1 MKEFSV
7 INRSE
12 ILLKAQEIEYDLI
25 VIGGG
30 VTGAGIAL
38 DASNRGL
45 TTLLLEKS
53 DFASGTSS
61 KSTKLIHGG
70 LRYLKQFEIGLV
82 RETGTERAVVHGL
95 APHLVH
101 PEKML
106 LPIVENGSFGKWSA
120 SIAISVYD
128 YLAGVKPADRKVGL
142 DSEELLAEEPLVKE
156 QGLRGGMKY
165 SEYRTDDA
173 RLTISLVQTAL
184 REGADA
190 INYCEVLE
198 FIYEEEK
205 VVGVVCHD
213 HIQNLKVALR
223 AKKIVSAT
231 GPWVDQLR
239 TLDNS
244 TGGKSLHL
252 TKGVHIVLPHDK
264 LPLKTAVYFDAFDGR
279 MIFAIPRGKVTY
291 VGTSDTTYHGDL
303 DRVLCS
309 QMDANYLLDAVNHYF
324 LVGPLQLDDIVSSWA
339 GLRPLI
345 HEDGKSPSELSR
357 KDEIFQSP
365 SGLISIAGGKL
376 TGYRKMAER
385 IVDLLLSKLGGD
397 KEMPCKTDS
406 ISLHPEPY
414 HDYDEVLQHIEI
426 LAQSMIEKGLLHY
439 NAWYLV
445 TTYGRTADQIWDTAK
460 ESKHTDLDEALFL
473 AELEHSFAFEGICN
487 LLDFFNR
494 RTGRMYFD
502 MDSVHEYHELALSF
516 MADRLGWGDQRTEQE
531 RTKIHEIV
539 ADCLHFNEVA
549 G

>member
-1 MKEFSV
+1 MKRFSSLD
-7 INRSE
+7 RSE
-12 ILLKAQEIEYDLI
+12 DLLKAQAIHFDVI

-45 TTLLLEKS
+45 RTLLLEKA

-82 RETGTERAVVHGL
+82 RETGTERAVVHTL

-101 PEKML
+101 PERML

-128 YLAGVKPADRKVGL
+128 YLAGVKPEDRKVGL
-142 DSEELLAEEPLVKE
+142 TNEELLKDEPLINPE
-156 QGLRGGMKY
+156 GLRGGMNY

-184 REGADA
+184 REGATA
-190 INYCEVLE
+190 FNYLEVRD
-198 FIYEEEK
+198 FVYQDGQ
-205 VVGVVCHD
+205 VSGVVCFD
-213 HIQNLKVALR
+213 HLTEREVSFRSDQV
-223 AKKIVSAT
+223 VSAA

-239 TLDNS
+239 KKDGS

-252 TKGVHIVLPHDK
+252 TKGVHIVLPHEK
-264 LPLKTAVYFDAFDGR
+264 LPLSSAVYFDAFDGR

-291 VGTSDTTYHGDL
+291 VGTSDTTYQGDL
-303 DRVLCS
+303 DRVLCAIH
-309 QMDANYLLDAVNHYF
+309 DVDYLLHAVNNYF
-324 LVGPLQLDDIVSSWA
+324 TIARIKLSDIQSSWA

-357 KDEIFQSP
+357 KDEIFQSK

-385 IVDLLLSKLGGD
+385 IVDLLFRKIPD
-397 KEMPCKTDS
+397 RKAPPCATDG
-406 ISLHPEPY
+406 IKLHPQPY
-414 HDYDEVLQHIEI
+414 TDYDAVREHIASLAESCHEI
-426 LAQSMIEKGLLHY
+426 GVDTY
-439 NAWYLV
+439 YAWYLV
-445 TTYGRTADQIWDTAK
+445 TTYGRTADHLWEQAVASGGDFAK
-460 ESKHTDLDEALFL
+460 SLVL
-473 AELEHSFAFEGICN
+473 AELEHTIEFEAVCRMQ
-487 LLDFFNR
+487 DFLNR
-494 RTGRMYFD
+494 RTGRLYFD
-502 MDSVHEYHELALSF
+502 MPSVLEYQSVVLQA
-516 MADRLGWGDQRTEQE
+516 MANIFHWSEARIEQE
-531 RTKIHEIV
+531 REDSERTI
-539 ADCLHFNEVA
+539 ADCLHFLA
-549 G
+549 YA